1 MQAIVVLVGLLMV
14 LVLVVAFMG
23 VRVIAQSHVMIIER
37 LGKYKRTLTG
47 GVSFIIPFVD
57 KARPMLLQYAV
68 ERPDGPP
75 KTIARYVIKIDLRE
89 SVFDFPRQNVI
100 TSDNVAIE
108 INALLYYQISD
119 PPRAMYEIQNL
130 PDAISKLTQTTL
142 RNVIGG
148 MDLDQTLTSRDRINA
163 HLKTILDEATDK
175 WGVKVNRVE
184 IQDIIP
190 PADIRA
196 AMEKQMRAER
206 DRRAAILEAE
216 GLKQAAILSAEGEQ
230 QSAVKRAE
238 GNKQAAILNAEGE
251 ARARI
256 ATAEAERDA
265 LKLIS
270 SALGGDFERTA
281 KYMVSMRYIS
291 ELHTLAGGDQGRL
304 VFMPYEASGFVASVG
319 ALNELLGKPLGKDA
333 AK

>member
-1 MQAIVVLVGLLMV
+1 MEAIGVVIVLLIALVV
-14 LVLVVAFMG
+14 VVAFMG
-23 VRVIAQSHVMIIER
+23 VRIVSQSQVIIIER
-37 LGKYKRTLTG
+37 LGKYKRMLTS
-47 GVSFIIPFVD
+47 GVNFILPFID
-57 KARPMLLQYAV
+57 QPRPMMLQYV
-68 ERPDGPP
+68 EQGKDGMPQMR
-75 KTIARYVIKIDLRE
+75 TRIVTKIDLRE
-89 SVFDFPRQNVI
+89 SVFDFARQNVI

-108 INALLYYQISD
+108 INALLYFQISD

-190 PADIRA
+190 PSDIRA

-216 GLKQAAILSAEGEQ
+216 GLKQAAILNAEGEQ
-230 QSAVKRAE
+230 QAAIKRAE
-238 GNKQAAILNAEGE
+238 GTKQAAILNAEGE

-256 ATAEAERDA
+256 AKAEAEKDA
-265 LKLIS
+265 INLIRG
-270 SALGGDFERTA
+270 ALADNAEQTA
-281 KYMVSMRYIS
+281 KYLVSMRYID
-291 ELHTLAGGDQGRL
+291 ELSAIAGQGGQGRL
-304 VFMPYEASGFVASVG
+304 VFMPFEASGFISSMG
-319 ALNELLGKPLGKDA
+319 ALSELFKKPE
-333 AK
+333 

>member
-1 MQAIVVLVGLLMV
+1 MEAIVAVIVLLMV
-14 LVLVVAFMG
+14 LMVVVGIMG
-23 VRVIAQSHVMIIER
+23 VRVVAQSQVIVIER
-37 LGKYKRTLTG
+37 LGKYKRMLTG
-47 GVSFIIPFVD
+47 GVNFIIPFFD
-57 KARPMLLQYAV
+57 KPRPMLMQYVV
-68 ERPDGPP
+68 ERPDGTPQMR
-75 KTIARYVIKIDLRE
+75 TRSVTNIDLRE

-108 INALLYYQISD
+108 INALLYFQISD

-163 HLKTILDEATDK
+163 HLKEILDEATDK

-190 PADIRA
+190 PGDIRA

-216 GLKQAAILSAEGEQ
+216 GLKQAAILNAEGEQ
-230 QSAVKRAE
+230 QAAVKRAE
-238 GNKQAAILNAEGE
+238 GTKQAAILNAEGA

-256 ATAEAERDA
+256 AKAEAEKDA
-265 LKLIS
+265 ITLIRG
-270 SALGGDFERTA
+270 ALADNAEQTA
-281 KYMVSMRYIS
+281 KYLVSMRYID
-291 ELHTLAGGDQGRL
+291 ELSAIAGQDGKGRL
-304 VFMPYEASGFVASVG
+304 VFMPFEASGFISSMG
-319 ALNELLGKPLGKDA
+319 ALAELFKKPE
-333 AK
+333 

>member
-1 MQAIVVLVGLLMV
+1 MEAIAVLVALLTVLVG
-14 LVLVVAFMG
+14 VVAFMG
-23 VRVIAQSHVMIIER
+23 VRVIEQSQVMIIER
-37 LGKYKRTLTG
+37 LGKYKRMLTS
-47 GVSFIIPFVD
+47 GVNFILPFVD
-57 KARPMLLQYAV
+57 KPRPMMMQFVV
-68 ERPDGPP
+68 ESRDG
-75 KTIARYVIKIDLRE
+75 TMQMITRFVTKIDLRE

-108 INALLYYQISD
+108 INALLYFQISD

-148 MDLDQTLTSRDRINA
+148 MDLDQTLTSRDSINA

-216 GLKQAAILSAEGEQ
+216 GLKAAAILNAEGEQ
-230 QSAVKRAE
+230 QSAIKIAE
-238 GNKQAAILNAEGE
+238 GTKQSAILTAEGE

-256 ATAEAERDA
+256 AKAEAEKDA
-265 LKLIS
+265 LNLIKA
-270 SALGGDFERTA
+270 ALADNPEQTA
-281 KYMVSMRYIS
+281 QYLVSMRYID
-291 ELHTLAGGDQGRL
+291 ELSAIAGQDGQGRL
-304 VFMPYEASGFVASVG
+304 VFMPFEASGFISSMG
-319 ALNELLGKPLGKDA
+319 ALSELFKKP
-333 AK
+333 